1 MQQYLPSKGLI
12 FSLLI
17 LLFTSSSLVVTAQNL
32 TGTVKDARNKEPLI
46 GATVLIKGTSKG
58 AAVDIDGNFSIPLTN
73 EKPPFT
79 LVVSFVGYTPK
90 EIEITSITQ
99 KVNVLLESNEKML
112 KEVEIVDSRLT
123 EKQRESP
130 LTVEALDL
138 LAIKETP
145 AANFYDGLGALKG
158 VDLTAAS
165 LGFKII
171 NTRGFNSTSPVRTLQ
186 IIDGVDNQAPG
197 LNFSLGNFLGASE
210 LDVLKVDIIVG
221 ASSAFYG
228 PNAFNGVISMT
239 TKNPFDYTGLSAMA
253 KVGERNLFEGGFR
266 YAQKFKNKA
275 GEDKFAFKLNATFM
289 RAYDWVADNLEAT
302 DETRDL
308 APRGNPGGWD
318 AVNRY
323 GDEELGGFRHN
334 YNADALLKRQNPGL
348 GVIHRTGY
356 MEEDL
361 VDYNTKNVKLAAALH
376 YKPNQHTELIYSNN
390 FGTGTT
396 VYQGENRFSLRDILF
411 LQNRLEFR
419 YKDKGFIRAYATHE
433 DAGRSYDAVVTAFE
447 LQNLAK
453 SNDDWKREYAEIWNF
468 GFGNMT
474 APRLEVRQFENYPF
488 PVFDEAI
495 YDQVMAENFDRLV
508 ELHNM
513 VRSIVDSR
521 TFLGSRDFFVPGTA
535 RFDSAFAAVT
545 SRPLSQGGSLLV
557 DRSALYHVHGEYK
570 YNIKRFEITSGGNY
584 RLYRPVSDGTIFSD
598 TAGTRIFNSEFG
610 LYTGAQIKFLD
621 DKLRW
626 NATVRVDKNQNF
638 DYISTQS
645 VSAVYSPDNNHTFR
659 VVMSS
664 AVRNPTLQDQYLN
677 YNVGRAILLGNINGK
692 DSLVEISSFIDFLN
706 TLNPQN
712 LRYFDVDPIRPER
725 VRTFELGY
733 RATLFNRLFL
743 DMSYYYSTYRDFIGF
758 KVGLDLEFTGAG
770 LPNFQAYRLS
780 ANTNDIVNT
789 EGFSLG
795 LNYYFWKRYAFT
807 GNYSYNILYRPVV
820 TDEIITAFNT
830 PLNKFNLGI
839 NGREI
844 QLPFVT
850 NENFGFSVNYKWVQG
865 FVFEGAPQFTGAIPS
880 YGLVDAQV
888 SYAVPRIKSTFKLGA
903 SNILNNKVFM
913 VYGGPRVGRLGY
925 FSILV
930 DIPQ

>member
-1 MQQYLPSKGLI
+1 MQHCLLAKRLI
-12 FSLLI
+12 FTLLI
-17 LLFTSSSLVVTAQNL
+17 CFLSSLSISAQNL

-58 AAVDIDGNFSIPLTN
+58 AAVDIDGNFSIPITT
-73 EKPPFT
+73 EKPPFI

-90 EIEITSITQ
+90 EIEINTITQ
-99 KVNVLLESNEKML
+99 KVNVLLEGNEKVL

-171 NTRGFNSTSPVRTLQ
+171 NTRGFNSTSPVRSLQ

-289 RAYDWVADNLEAT
+289 RAYDWVADNMEAT
-302 DETRDL
+302 DETRAL

-323 GDEELGGFRHN
+323 GDEELGGFRHD
-334 YNADALLKRQNPGL
+334 YRADALLKRLNPGL

-361 VDYNTKNVKLAAALH
+361 VDYNTKNVKLSAAFH
-376 YKPNQHTELIYSNN
+376 YKPTQHTELIYSSN

-411 LQNRLEFR
+411 FQNRLEFK

-468 GFGNMT
+468 GFGNMS
-474 APRLEVRQFENYPF
+474 APRLEVRQFENFPF

-495 YDQVMAENFDRLV
+495 YDQVMADNMDRLM

-521 TFLGSRDFFVPGTA
+521 TFLGSRDFFVPGTS

-570 YNIKRFEITSGGNY
+570 YNIKRFEMTSGGNY

-645 VSAVYSPDNNHTFR
+645 ISAVYSPDNNHTFR
-659 VVMSS
+659 AVMSS

-677 YNVGRAILLGNINGK
+677 YNVGRAILLGNIAGK
-692 DSLVEISSFIDFLN
+692 DSLVEINSFIDFLN

-733 RATLFNRLFL
+733 RATLFKRLFV

-758 KVGLDLEFTGAG
+758 KVGLDLEFTGAS

-795 LNYYFWKRYAFT
+795 LNYYFWKRYSFN
-807 GNYSYNILYRPVV
+807 GNYSYNILYRPVI

-839 NGREI
+839 NGRDI

-925 FSILV
+925 FSIIV
-930 DIPQ
+930 DIPK